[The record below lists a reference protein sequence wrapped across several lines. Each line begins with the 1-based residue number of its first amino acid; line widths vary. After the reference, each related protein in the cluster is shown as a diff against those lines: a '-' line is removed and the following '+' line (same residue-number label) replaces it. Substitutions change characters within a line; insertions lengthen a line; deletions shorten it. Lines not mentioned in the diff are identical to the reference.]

1 MTAYRTLIIA
11 LVTAEP
17 DPYAV
22 LGVRPD
28 ATTSTISA
36 AYRTLARRH
45 HPDVSGDL
53 NAERRMAVINAA
65 WAILRDPERRAA
77 WDREHA
83 PKAPPPDRGS
93 THRTGHGTASRHAA
107 TASPSAQAAPMPAPA
122 RPRRAGVADPTARA
136 RQARRRATR
145 GAACSPFGRHIGWS
159 LGEIARVDPGYLHWL
174 AGHREGGRYRAEI
187 DAILAPMLS
196 RAEPKAEPRRR
207 RAIFR

>member
-1 MTAYRTLIIA
+1 MTAYRALIIA

-65 WAILRDPERRAA
+65 WATLRDPERRG
-77 WDREHA
+77 RM
-83 PKAPPPDRGS
+83 G
-93 THRTGHGTASRHAA
+93 
-107 TASPSAQAAPMPAPA
+107 
-122 RPRRAGVADPTARA
+122 PRARA
-136 RQARRRATR
+136 EGPAAGPRHDAPDGPRDGVEARRDDV
-145 GAACSPFGRHIGWS
+145 GIGVD
-159 LGEIARVDPGYLHWL
+159 ARRCP
-174 AGHREGGRYRAEI
+174 
-187 DAILAPMLS
+187 
-196 RAEPKAEPRRR
+196 
-207 RAIFR
+207 